1 MGRVLGSGCR
11 PLQEDL
17 HTAYSLL
24 LPERRCWTR
33 NGAAAGREAVRT
45 AAGSRSPGRT
55 EGVGG
60 CRGEEWPHS
69 ESILLEQ
76 PGCQEGPPWS
86 GCCLVALVRGAR
98 LPPPSPSSSRAP
110 KRSWVPDGVGRDCGL
125 LAAPGAHTTVGLAA
139 PPPWGKGCRAAS
151 DWLSW
156 EKGAGAGR
164 VDACVCFQ
172 FSAPSLL
179 PQVSCFSSS
188 FPLLLPPVAC
198 SLRM

>member
-110 KRSWVPDGVGRDCGL
+110 SGSQNG
-125 LAAPGAHTTVGLAA
+125 PGSQTGWAGTAGCWLPRELTPLWAWL
-139 PPPWGKGCRAAS
+139 PPHLGGKA
-151 DWLSW
+151 
-156 EKGAGAGR
+156 AGR
-164 VDACVCFQ
+164 PLIGSAGRRGPERGGWTRASVFNFQ
-172 FSAPSLL
+172 PPLFSPKFLVFLPLSL
-179 PQVSCFSSS
+179 C
-188 FPLLLPPVAC
+188 C
-198 SLRM
+198 SLP